1 MEAIEMEVIEVE
13 ILDVL
18 GEQLKALGM
27 VDILAE

>member
-1 MEAIEMEVIEVE
+1 MEAIELEVVEIE

-27 VDILAE
+27 IDILG